1 MDWLSLGASA
11 FSTIASAKGA
21 KEANAS
27 NERIAAEN
35 RSWQERMSNTAH
47 QREVIDLRAAGLNPI
62 LSATGGSGASSP
74 GGSTAVMQNP
84 YGQSSDI
91 LSNSAKTASETSKN
105 TSGSAVNTALVNK
118 TNAETRLT
126 NENVKTQQTQQ
137 YLNLAN
143 AKSIQLNQHGR
154 IGAFGSY
161 VPLGSVGSALSNL
174 KTSAKLSG
182 PNALFKLKKGN

>member
-1 MDWLSLGASA
+1 MDWLSLGMAGLSA
-11 FSTIASAKGA
+11 FSSAKGA
-21 KEANAS
+21 KDANAS

-35 RSWQERMSNTAH
+35 RAWQERMSNTAH
-47 QREVIDLRAAGLNPI
+47 TREVADLRNAGLNPI

-84 YGQSSDI
+84 YAQSSDI
-91 LSNSAKTASETSKN
+91 MSNSAKTASETSKN
-105 TSGSAVNTALVNK
+105 TTGSAVNQALVNK

-143 AKSIQLNQHGR
+143 AKSISLNQHGR

-174 KTSAKLSG
+174 KTQAKLSG
-182 PNALFKLKKGN
+182 PNSLFSLKKGN